1 MKMRDVALAASWQD
15 IVSSVRCRCEL
26 FHKLVVSYSYCDA
39 LIITAQAHKASNK
52 WHENHLC
59 GLFRQHDLPTLK
71 SAVCVC
77 ECVCLMVSCCNC
89 FSLLLLSWND
99 FALSLTPPS
108 PVSLSLSLSVT
119 VAGLCE
125 TYRCSIDFFQHANTG
140 TAAVALVE
148 FRPGDRRRRKL
159 CHLHGKL
166 RNSDQVSR
174 LWASDGQRETDY
186 ASVVVPGNVLRCFPR
201 AELQCLSLL
210 ILWSVCD
217 GVITECV
224 CVCVWSTLRAQ
235 MCLSADVEAIQSFF
249 TGVHFSWSTSML
261 PILIYRMVFDF
272 FQLLASAVKFFYL
285 SIRVMSRT
293 FILTS
298 LRSAVR
304 FSVFISLLS
313 LFNRSVW

>member
-224 CVCVWSTLRAQ
+224 CVSDQRSELKCV
-235 MCLSADVEAIQSFF
+235 
-249 TGVHFSWSTSML
+249 
-261 PILIYRMVFDF
+261 Y
-272 FQLLASAVKFFYL
+272 QL
-285 SIRVMSRT
+285 MSRP
-293 FILTS
+293 F
-298 LRSAVR
+298 RA
-304 FSVFISLLS
+304 SLLVS
-313 LFNRSVW
+313 ISRGRPVCCQYWYIGWYLTFFNYWHRPLSFSICR